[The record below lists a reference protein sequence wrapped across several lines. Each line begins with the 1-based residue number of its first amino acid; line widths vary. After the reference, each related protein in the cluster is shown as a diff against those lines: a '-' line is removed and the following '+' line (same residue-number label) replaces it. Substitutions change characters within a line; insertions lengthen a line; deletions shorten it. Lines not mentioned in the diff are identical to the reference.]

1 MAESSI
7 LHQRPVFLEVLA
19 NVIILVSRVT
29 FHTSIERL
37 LNELAAKLSQVGFTE
52 TLAKEGYKYNII
64 CNVIAPIAASR
75 MTQTVMPPDILEN
88 LKPDWVVPLVA
99 VLVHSSNQHETGS
112 IFEVGGGHIAK
123 LRWER
128 AKGALL
134 KTGPSLT
141 PGAIL
146 KKWENVNDFSEPSYP
161 SGVADFMSLL
171 EEAQKLG
178 DNEQGERLDFTG
190 KVALITGGGAGL
202 GRSYALLFAKYGAS
216 VVVNDLVN
224 PDDVVQ
230 EIQKNG
236 GKAVGNKA
244 SAEDGDAV
252 VKAAIEA
259 YGRLD
264 ILVNNAGILRDKAF
278 ANMEDKMWDQV
289 IAVHLRGTF
298 KTTKAAWPYFLKQKY
313 GRIVNTTS
321 TSGIYGNFGQANY
334 AAAKL
339 GILGLSRALAREGA
353 KYNINVNTIAPNAGT
368 NMTRSIMPEEMV
380 QAFKPEQVAPLVVA
394 LCSDKVPDPPTGGLF
409 EVGSGWHARTRWQRS
424 GGHGFPVDVKLTPEA
439 VVKAWSDI
447 VTFDDGRAD
456 HPEDAQDGL
465 KSIMNNMQNK
475 SAGGKRDATGNV
487 DTKILESIDTAKGMK
502 AEGSKFSYDDKD
514 VILYNLGI
522 GAKRTELP
530 LIYEGSD
537 SFQVLP
543 TFGVIPPFGAEAPW
557 NMDDILPNFNP
568 TMLLHGEQ
576 YLEIR
581 KFPLPTAG
589 TLVSFPKL
597 VEVVDKGKSAIVV
610 SGTTTKDA
618 HTGEDV
624 FYNESSL
631 FIRGSGGF
639 GGPSKGS
646 NRGAATTVHQ
656 PPKRKPDT
664 VVVEATTEEQAALY
678 RLNGDRNPLHV
689 DPGFAKMGGFKTP
702 ILHGLCFFGIS
713 GKHVY
718 QTYGPFKNIKVRF
731 AGTVL
736 PSQKLRTEMWK
747 EGAKVIFQT
756 IVVETGKLC
765 IAGAGAELMDN
776 GTGAML

>member
-1 MAESSI
+1 
-7 LHQRPVFLEVLA
+7 
-19 NVIILVSRVT
+19 
-29 FHTSIERL
+29 
-37 LNELAAKLSQVGFTE
+37 
-52 TLAKEGYKYNII
+52 
-64 CNVIAPIAASR
+64 

-99 VLVHSSNQHETGS
+99 VLVHPSNQNETGS

-146 KKWENVNDFSEPSYP
+146 KKWDNVNDFSQPSYP
-161 SGVADFMSLL
+161 DGVADFMSLL

-178 DNEQGERLDFTG
+178 DNPLAEELDFTG
-190 KVALITGGGAGL
+190 KVALVTGGGAGL
-202 GRSYALLFAKYGAS
+202 GRSYALLFAKHGAS

-252 VKAAIEA
+252 VKAAVDA
-259 YGRLD
+259 YGRID

-278 ANMEDKMWDQV
+278 ANMEDKLWDQV

-339 GILGLSRALAREGA
+339 GILGFSRALAREGA

-380 QAFKPEQVAPLVVA
+380 QAFKPEQVAPLVIA
-394 LCSDKVPDPPTGGLF
+394 LSSDKVPKPPTGGLF

-439 VVKAWSDI
+439 VAKAWSDI
-447 VTFDDGRAD
+447 ITFDDGRAD
-456 HPEDAQDGL
+456 HPEDSQDGL
-465 KSIMNNMQNK
+465 KSIMNNMQNRSK
-475 SAGGKRDATGNV
+475 GENGDATGNT
-487 DTKILESIDTAKGMK
+487 DTGILDNIEKAKGMK
-502 AEGSKFSYDDKD
+502 AEGSNFKYDDRD
-514 VILYNLGI
+514 VILYNLGV

-543 TFGVIPPFGAEAPW
+543 TFGVIPPLGAEAPW
-557 NMDDILPNFNP
+557 NLDEILPNFNP

-576 YLEIR
+576 FLEIR
-581 KFPLPTAG
+581 KFPIPTAS
-589 TLVSFPKL
+589 TLASFPKL

-610 SGTTTKDA
+610 QGIITKDA
-618 HTGEDV
+618 NTGEEV
-624 FYNESSL
+624 FYNEFSF

-639 GGPSKGS
+639 GGTSKGLS
-646 NRGAATTVHQ
+646 RGAATAVHQ
-656 PPKRKPDT
+656 PPKRKPDA
-664 VVVEATTEEQAALY
+664 VVEEATTEEQAALY

-689 DPGFAKMGGFKTP
+689 DPEFSKMGGFKTP

-718 QTYGPFKNIKVRF
+718 QTYGAFKNIKVRF

-736 PSQKLRTEMWK
+736 PGQRLRTEMWK
-747 EGAKVIFQT
+747 EGNKVIFQT
-756 IVVETGKLC
+756 IVVETGKPC
-765 IAGAGAELMDN
+765 IAGAGAELMSN
-776 GTGAML
+776 GTGAKL